1 MMATGIAQKIEAL
14 QASIREAG
22 QQAGRRV
29 EEIRLILV
37 TKTVPLDRI
46 QEAYAA
52 GVRDFGEN
60 RMQEFLD
67 KVETLPEDVKW
78 HFIGHLQTNKVK
90 YLFGRPYE
98 KCGVLPL
105 IHSVDRPELADA
117 LDRQAKK
124 TGIGPVP
131 CLLQVN
137 CSGETSK
144 GGFEPEAVAGFA
156 AGLAKDSALK
166 VQGLMTIGPLTDDE
180 AQVRASFQILK
191 RLQGRL
197 QKECPRFDW
206 GILSMGM
213 SGDYR
218 IAIEEGAN
226 FLRIGALVFGER
238 KVP

>member
-1 MMATGIAQKIEAL
+1 MQTEIGAKIQGL
-14 QASIREAG
+14 QDSIRQASQR
-22 QQAGRRV
+22 AGRGM

-37 TKTVPLDRI
+37 TKTVTPDRV
-46 QEAYAA
+46 QEAYTA
-52 GVRDFGEN
+52 GMRDFGEN

-67 KVETLPEDVKW
+67 KVEALPEDVKW

-105 IHSVDRPELADA
+105 IHSMDRPELAEA
-117 LDRQAKK
+117 LDHQAKK
-124 TGIGPVP
+124 TGVGPVP

-137 CSGETSK
+137 SSGETTK
-144 GGFEPEAVAGFA
+144 GGFEPAAVLRFVSS
-156 AGLAKDSALK
+156 LAQDSLLK
-166 VQGLMTIGPLTDDE
+166 LKGLMTIGPLTEDE
-180 AQVRASFQILK
+180 KQVRASFRTV
-191 RLQGRL
+191 RLLQLQL

-226 FLRIGALVFGER
+226 LLRVGSLVFGER
-238 KVP
+238 N